1 MNDEQASPEIQKT
14 TTGSEKKTTKIWSE
28 KANKW
33 RYVPKDLNY
42 FTIKYREY
50 TRAKAC
56 PLCGSIINT
65 QMIRH
70 NKTNKCQLLRAG
82 EANAVAQIER
92 DILAAEKE
100 AALQN

>member
-1 MNDEQASPEIQKT
+1 MNNEQTSPENQKT
-14 TTGSEKKTTKIWSE
+14 TTGSERGTTKIWSE

-33 RYVPKDLNY
+33 RYVPKDPNY
-42 FTIKYREY
+42 FTLKYREY

-70 NKTNKCQLLRAG
+70 NKTNRCQILRAG
-82 EANAVAQIER
+82 EAQAVAQIDR
-92 DILAAEKE
+92 DMLAEKE
-100 AALQN
+100 EALQN